1 MHQGGIP
8 QLITREPL
16 VDRVAVTFHL
26 DIDRPVSVVGDFND
40 WNPLSDPL
48 TPLAGGLRTRT
59 IELTP
64 GTYTF
69 RYLAEGGD
77 FFDDTDADYLAHNGM
92 GETHSVLVI
101 SVSVDEDAPTASD
114 EFDEGDELERIEGIG
129 PKIGAALRASGITTF
144 ERLST
149 AGETEMRAS
158 LSFAGIR
165 LAPSVATWGEQ
176 ARLLAAGS
184 EEGFRKLTNALV
196 AGRKVK

>member
-1 MHQGGIP
+1 M
-8 QLITREPL
+8 ITREPL

-101 SVSVDEDAPTASD
+101 SVSVDEVAPTASD

>member
-1 MHQGGIP
+1 MI
-8 QLITREPL
+8 IREPL

-59 IELTP
+59 IELAP
-64 GTYTF
+64 GTYAF
-69 RYLAEGGD
+69 RYLAEGGH
-77 FFDDTDADYLAHNGM
+77 FFDDTDADYLAHNGI
-92 GETHSVLVI
+92 GETHSVLVV
-101 SVSVDEDAPTASD
+101 SVSAEEVTPAAS
-114 EFDEGDELERIEGIG
+114 DEGDELERIEGIG
-129 PKIGAALRASGITTF
+129 PKIGAALRASGVTTF

-149 AGETEMRAS
+149 AGETELRAS

-176 ARLLAAGS
+176 ARLLAAGN
-184 EEGFRKLTNALV
+184 EEGFRKLTDALV

>member
-1 MHQGGIP
+1 MI
-8 QLITREPL
+8 IREPL

-69 RYLAEGGD
+69 RYLAEGGH
-77 FFDDTDADYLAHNGM
+77 FFDDTDADYLAHNGI

-101 SVSVDEDAPTASD
+101 SVSAEEVAPTTS
-114 EFDEGDELERIEGIG
+114 DEGDELERIEGIG
-129 PKIGAALRASGITTF
+129 PKIGAALRSSGITTF

-149 AGETEMRAS
+149 AGETELRAS

-176 ARLLAAGS
+176 ARLLAAGN

>member
-1 MHQGGIP
+1 M
-8 QLITREPL
+8 ITREPL

-26 DIDRPVSVVGDFND
+26 DIDRTVSVVGDFNN

-59 IELTP
+59 IELAP

-69 RYLAEGGD
+69 RYLAEGGH
-77 FFDDTDADYLAHNGM
+77 FFDDTDADYLAHNGI

-101 SVSVDEDAPTASD
+101 SVSTEEVVPAVS
-114 EFDEGDELERIEGIG
+114 DEGDELERIEGIG
-129 PKIGAALRASGITTF
+129 PKIGAALRSSGITTF

-149 AGETEMRAS
+149 AGETELRAS

-176 ARLLAAGS
+176 ARLLAAGN
-184 EEGFRKLTNALV
+184 EEGFRKLTDALV

>member
-1 MHQGGIP
+1 M
-8 QLITREPL
+8 ITREPL

-101 SVSVDEDAPTASD
+101 SVSVDEVAPTASYG
-114 EFDEGDELERIEGIG
+114 FDEGDELERIEGIG

>member
-1 MHQGGIP
+1 M
-8 QLITREPL
+8 ITREPL

-64 GTYTF
+64 GTYIF

-101 SVSVDEDAPTASD
+101 SVSVDEVAPTASD
-114 EFDEGDELERIEGIG
+114 GFDEGDELERIEGIG